1 MKDQWNAIVNQVIV
15 EPTGQGRL
23 NGLSFMVKDVFA
35 VRDITN
41 GAGNPCW
48 LQTHEPAK
56 EHAETLNLLLQQG
69 ARLTGMTHTDE
80 LMFSLNGENVHYGT
94 PVNPRAPDRIPG
106 GSSSGSAVAV
116 AAGLADFSLGT
127 DTGGSVRVPSSYCGI
142 YGMRPSHGMVSE
154 KGVIPLAPSFD
165 TVGWMAR
172 DLETLCR
179 VGEVLLPQTDP
190 GTGFS
195 RVLIGEDAWE
205 LADTESKEALTPYLK
220 LLCGMAASHE
230 TVRIAPQGLPEWM
243 TMFRTIQG
251 YEIWQEHGAWIEREQ
266 PTFGPDTAGRFSW
279 AGTVERVDQE
289 KAAKRR
295 VEVCKHMSDL
305 LRTDTVLVIPTTTG
319 AAPKLGLGGPLIEE
333 RRVNTMR
340 LTCISGLSG
349 LPQLTIPAAEVLGRP
364 VGISIIA
371 GPGQDQRLLEW
382 ATSVLSVVNSEV
394 KG

>member
-1 MKDQWNAIVNQVIV
+1 
-15 EPTGQGRL
+15 
-23 NGLSFMVKDVFA
+23 
-35 VRDITN
+35 
-41 GAGNPCW
+41 
-48 LQTHEPAK
+48 
-56 EHAETLNLLLQQG
+56 
-69 ARLTGMTHTDE
+69 
-80 LMFSLNGENVHYGT
+80 
-94 PVNPRAPDRIPG
+94 
-106 GSSSGSAVAV
+106 
-116 AAGLADFSLGT
+116 
-127 DTGGSVRVPSSYCGI
+127 
-142 YGMRPSHGMVSE
+142 MRPSHGLVSA

-179 VGEVLLPQTDP
+179 VGEVLLPQTDS

-220 LLCGMAASHE
+220 LLCGMAPSHK

-279 AGTVERVDQE
+279 ASTVERADQE

-295 VEVCKHMSDL
+295 VEVCKHMADL

-333 RRVNTMR
+333 RRVKTMR

-349 LPQLTIPAAEVLGRP
+349 LPQLTIPAAEVLGCP

-382 ATSVLSVVNSEV
+382 ATSFLSAVHSEV